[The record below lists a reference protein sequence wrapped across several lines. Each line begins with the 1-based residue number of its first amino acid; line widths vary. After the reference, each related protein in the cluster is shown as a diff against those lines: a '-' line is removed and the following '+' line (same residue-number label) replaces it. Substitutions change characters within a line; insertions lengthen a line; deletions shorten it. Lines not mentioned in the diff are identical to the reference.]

1 MPQRILIVRLS
12 AVGDTILNLPILCAL
27 RDRFPDSE
35 IGWVVSSG
43 AADLLRNHECLDRL
57 FVLTK
62 EDQST
67 PLRYFKFLKKIR
79 DWGPEATLDAQGLT
93 KSALIAWFSGA
104 KLRFGLA
111 SSEFEGRELS
121 TWFNNRIITP
131 NSPHVIDRGLA
142 LLEGFGIHK
151 PTIEYRVH
159 LDSHA
164 ATQVANQSSELGL
177 TAPWAMI
184 NVGAG
189 WPSKIWPAERYAAVA
204 QHLHERWKLKSLV
217 AWGGEKELAMAQDV
231 ARMAADSAIVGPKS
245 TLIELASWVRMSS
258 LFVGSDTG
266 PMHLSVAAGTPTVG
280 LIGPMPAERVGPRGP
295 FHATVQNSSLP
306 PELRH
311 LRKTDCGPMLSIS
324 VHDVCVAC
332 DRVLELNK
340 ASARLAA

>member
-1 MPQRILIVRLS
+1 MPQRILIIRLS
-12 AVGDTILNLPILCAL
+12 AVGDTILNLPVLCAL

-43 AADLLRNHECLDRL
+43 AAELLRNHECLDRL

-62 EDQST
+62 QDQST
-67 PLRYFKFLKKIR
+67 PLRYFQFLKTIR
-79 DWGPEATLDAQGLT
+79 DWRPDSTLDAQGLT

-104 KLRFGLA
+104 KQRFGLA

-131 NSPHVIDRGLA
+131 TSPHVVDRGLA
-142 LLEGFGIHK
+142 LLEGLGIHEPK
-151 PTIEYRVH
+151 IEYRIPQASQVV
-159 LDSHA
+159 
-164 ATQVANQSSELGL
+164 TQTANQASGL
-177 TAPWAMI
+177 DLIAPWAMI

-204 QHLHERWKLKSLV
+204 KHLYGKWKLKSLI
-217 AWGGEKELAMAQDV
+217 AWGGEKELAMAKEV
-231 ARMAADSAIVGPKS
+231 ASLAMDAAILAPQT
-245 TLIELASWVRMSS
+245 TLIELATWIRRSS

-266 PMHLSVAAGTPTVG
+266 PMHLAVAVDTPTVG

-295 FHATVQNSSLP
+295 FHATVQKASLP

-311 LRKTDCGPMLSIS
+311 LRKSECGPMLSIS
-324 VHDVCVAC
+324 VDDVCAAC
-332 DRVLELNK
+332 DRVLESKK
-340 ASARLAA
+340 ASAGLAA